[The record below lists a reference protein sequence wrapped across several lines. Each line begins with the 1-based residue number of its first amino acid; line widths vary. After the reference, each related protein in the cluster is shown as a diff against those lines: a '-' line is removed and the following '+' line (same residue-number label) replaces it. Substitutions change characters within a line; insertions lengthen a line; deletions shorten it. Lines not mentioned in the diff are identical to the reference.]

1 MCKSTFCK
9 HLPKIEN
16 LSAIVKK
23 NGASVQPH
31 PPSPSA
37 ADVRGRQPR
46 SSSPA
51 FNGAKFSKSGHCLK
65 HPDRQLVKPMKDDV
79 TGKLIYQE
87 LKANCPSCQTA
98 KHKSRK
104 NTSLGGGKVRT
115 GHRSHGYSPSRS
127 RSKSRERGE
136 VAAQANASLRSQ
148 QQQGS
153 QASTAGR
160 SRSKSRDRSNRSRQ
174 EYDTPFDNKGR
185 CHYHKNVQLAAKQQ
199 FGGGWK
205 VLQVSSLHLFSLYA
219 ILIYEC

>member
-9 HLPKIEN
+9 HIPKIEN

-31 PPSPSA
+31 PPSPPSA

-65 HPDRQLVKPMKDDV
+65 HPYRQLVKPMKDDV

-136 VAAQANASLRSQ
+136 VAAQANASLRQQQQ

-153 QASTAGR
+153 QAPITAAR
-160 SRSKSRDRSNRSRQ
+160 SRSKSRDRSNRPRQ
-174 EYDTPFDNKGR
+174 EEHFTDLNDKGFPLMSGSIIPEDW
-185 CHYHKNVQLAAKQQ
+185 V
-199 FGGGWK
+199 K
-205 VLQVSSLHLFSLYA
+205 VRFFETSGA
-219 ILIYEC
+219 IAT